1 MLLSLLF
8 QASNRRL
15 DVEEKLVLDT
25 SVYHVCYVVSNK
37 AQKRDRK
44 SFSIYESKASTEVD
58 RFQSPAKVRPPQLQ
72 TGCVDVLRPRPT
84 CDKPPPTPDTRLL

>member
-25 SVYHVCYVVSNK
+25 SVYPVCYVVSNK

-44 SFSIYESKASTEVD
+44 SFSIYESKASTEVEH
-58 RFQSPAKVRPPQLQ
+58 FQSTAKVRPPQLQ
-72 TGCVDVLRPRPT
+72 TGCVDVLRP
-84 CDKPPPTPDTRLL
+84 